1 MDRCFYSMEHAPFL
15 AGKSHPAVAYG
26 LGWSP
31 QHGDLGDGSGSH
43 AVKVAVGKGLTRSH
57 IFAEIDVLLNCF
69 LHKCHLQ
76 QVPTNKN
83 GNLTDLPPTGWG

>member
-1 MDRCFYSMEHAPFL
+1 MFYSMEHAPFL
-15 AGKSHPAVAYG
+15 AGKPHPAVAYG

-69 LHKCHLQ
+69 YINVTYSRSHQ
-76 QVPTNKN
+76 
-83 GNLTDLPPTGWG
+83 